1 MKKIRNNFRLN
12 NKKLEI
18 HREKINKDTFFIGYY
33 KNKYTCVGIM
43 ENKKYGNDFSYIK
56 KISFVDI
63 KNSNKKVELS
73 EEEIKEIC
81 KKFKIENYDIYNEKT
96 PMLNME
102 ILYIEEIRNIEIN

>member
-1 MKKIRNNFRLN
+1 MKDIKDNFKMD

-18 HREKINKDTFFIGYY
+18 YREKINKDTFFIGYY

-43 ENKKYGNDFSYIK
+43 ENKKYGNNFSYIK

-63 KNSNKKVELS
+63 KDSNKKVILN

-96 PMLNME
+96 PMLNLE
-102 ILYIEEIRNIEIN
+102 ILYVEEIRNIN

>member
-1 MKKIRNNFRLN
+1 MKRLKDNFKLD

-56 KISFVDI
+56 KISFVNM

-73 EEEIKEIC
+73 EEQIKEIC
-81 KKFKIENYDIYNEKT
+81 DKFKIENYDIYNEKT
-96 PMLNME
+96 PMLNLE
-102 ILYIEEIRNIEIN
+102 ILYIEEIRNIN

>member
-1 MKKIRNNFRLN
+1 MKKIKDNFKLN
-12 NKKLEI
+12 KEKLEI
-18 HREKINKDTFFIGYY
+18 FKEKINKDAFFIGFY
-33 KNKYTCVGIM
+33 KHYTCVGIM

-56 KISFVDI
+56 KISFINPKKSNI
-63 KNSNKKVELS
+63 KVTLN

-81 KKFKIENYDIYNEKT
+81 EKFKIENYDIYNEKT

>member
-1 MKKIRNNFRLN
+1 MKDIKDNFKID

-43 ENKKYGNDFSYIK
+43 ENKKYGNNFSYIK

-63 KNSNKKVELS
+63 KDSNKKVILN

-96 PMLNME
+96 PMLNLE
-102 ILYIEEIRNIEIN
+102 ILYIEEIRNIN

>member
-1 MKKIRNNFRLN
+1 MKRLKDNFKLD

-56 KISFVDI
+56 KISFIDI

-73 EEEIKEIC
+73 KEEIKEIC
-81 KKFKIENYDIYNEKT
+81 EKFKIENYDIYNEKT

-102 ILYIEEIRNIEIN
+102 ILYIEEIRNIN

>member
-1 MKKIRNNFRLN
+1 MKRLKDNFKLD

-43 ENKKYGNDFSYIK
+43 ENEKYGNDFSYIK
-56 KISFVDI
+56 KISFIDI

-73 EEEIKEIC
+73 KEEIKEIC
-81 KKFKIENYDIYNEKT
+81 EKFKIENYDIYNEKT

-102 ILYIEEIRNIEIN
+102 ILYIEEIRNIN

>member
-1 MKKIRNNFRLN
+1 MKDIKDNFKID

-43 ENKKYGNDFSYIK
+43 ENKKYGNNFSYIK

-63 KNSNKKVELS
+63 KDSNKKVILN
-73 EEEIKEIC
+73 EEEIKEVC

-96 PMLNME
+96 PMLNLE
-102 ILYIEEIRNIEIN
+102 ILYIEEIRNIN

>member
-1 MKKIRNNFRLN
+1 MKDIKDNFKID

-18 HREKINKDTFFIGYY
+18 HREKIHKDTFFIGYY

-43 ENKKYGNDFSYIK
+43 ENKKYGNNFSYIK
-56 KISFVDI
+56 KISFVDM
-63 KNSNKKVELS
+63 KDSNKKVILN

-96 PMLNME
+96 PMLNLE
-102 ILYIEEIRNIEIN
+102 ILYIEEIRNIN

>member
-1 MKKIRNNFRLN
+1 MKDIKDNFKID

-43 ENKKYGNDFSYIK
+43 ENKKYGNNFSYIK
-56 KISFVDI
+56 KISFVDM
-63 KNSNKKVELS
+63 KDSNKKVILN

-96 PMLNME
+96 PMLNLE
-102 ILYIEEIRNIEIN
+102 ILYIEEIRNIN

>member
-1 MKKIRNNFRLN
+1 MKRLKDNFKLN

-43 ENKKYGNDFSYIK
+43 ENKKYGNDFGYIK
-56 KISFVDI
+56 KISFVNI

-81 KKFKIENYDIYNEKT
+81 EKFKIENYDIYSEKT
-96 PMLNME
+96 PILNLE

>member
-1 MKKIRNNFRLN
+1 MKRLKDNFKLD

-56 KISFVDI
+56 KISFVNM

-81 KKFKIENYDIYNEKT
+81 EKFKIENYDIYNEKT
-96 PMLNME
+96 PMLNLE
-102 ILYIEEIRNIEIN
+102 ILYIEEIRNIN

>member
-1 MKKIRNNFRLN
+1 MKRLKDNFKLN

-18 HREKINKDTFFIGYY
+18 HREKINKDTFLIGYY

-56 KISFVDI
+56 KISFVNI
-63 KNSNKKVELS
+63 KNSNKKVELN

-81 KKFKIENYDIYNEKT
+81 EKFKIENYDIYSEKT
-96 PMLNME
+96 PILNLE

>member
-1 MKKIRNNFRLN
+1 MKDIKNNFKID

-56 KISFVDI
+56 KISFVNM

-73 EEEIKEIC
+73 EEEIKEVC
-81 KKFKIENYDIYNEKT
+81 KKFKIENYDIYRKKSSILKIE
-96 PMLNME
+96 ML
-102 ILYIEEIRNIEIN
+102 LIEEIRNIN

>member
-1 MKKIRNNFRLN
+1 MKKLKDNFKLD

-18 HREKINKDTFFIGYY
+18 HREKINKNTFFIGYY

-56 KISFVDI
+56 RISFMKPI
-63 KNSNKKVELS
+63 NYNEKIILSN
-73 EEEIKEIC
+73 EEIKEIC

-96 PMLNME
+96 PMLNLE
-102 ILYIEEIRNIEIN
+102 ILYIEEIRNIEMN

>member
-1 MKKIRNNFRLN
+1 MKDIKDNFKID

-43 ENKKYGNDFSYIK
+43 ENKKYRNDFSYIK

-63 KNSNKKVELS
+63 KDSNKKVILNEK
-73 EEEIKEIC
+73 EIKEIC

-96 PMLNME
+96 PMLNLE
-102 ILYIEEIRNIEIN
+102 ILYIEEIRNIN

>member
-1 MKKIRNNFRLN
+1 MKDIKNNFKID

-56 KISFVDI
+56 KISFVDM
-63 KNSNKKVELS
+63 KDSNKKVILN

-81 KKFKIENYDIYNEKT
+81 KKFKIENYDIYRKKSSILKIE
-96 PMLNME
+96 ML
-102 ILYIEEIRNIEIN
+102 LIEEIRNIN

>member
-1 MKKIRNNFRLN
+1 MKRLKDNFKLD

-18 HREKINKDTFFIGYY
+18 HIEKINKDTFFIGYY

-56 KISFVDI
+56 KISFIDI

-73 EEEIKEIC
+73 KEEIKEIC

-96 PMLNME
+96 PMLNLE
-102 ILYIEEIRNIEIN
+102 ILYIEEIRNIN